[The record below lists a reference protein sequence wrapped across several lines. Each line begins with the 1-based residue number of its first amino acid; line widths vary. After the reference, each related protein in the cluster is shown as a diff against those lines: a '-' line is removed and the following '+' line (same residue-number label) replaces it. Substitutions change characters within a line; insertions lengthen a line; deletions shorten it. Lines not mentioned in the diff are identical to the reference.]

1 MVGCSV
7 RSLSG
12 SWFGFIGLIGN
23 DGSMVDS
30 GSDSIFV
37 NAAAARCI
45 EVATD
50 FAKYPEWAK
59 DVKEAIVLERDSES
73 RATTVEYRAS
83 ALGRSTHFT
92 LRYDY
97 SQLPTRLSWQ
107 MVDGDI
113 MRSIIGSYQFTE
125 SGATTRIDYGLE
137 IELVL
142 PLPGFVKRRA
152 EKRIL
157 STLKEL
163 KARIES

>member
-1 MVGCSV
+1 V
-7 RSLSG
+7 
-12 SWFGFIGLIGN
+12 
-23 DGSMVDS
+23 VDS
-30 GSDSIFV
+30 GFDSIVV
-37 NAAAARCI
+37 NAPAARCV
-45 EVATD
+45 EVASD
-50 FAKYPEWAK
+50 FTRYPEWAK
-59 DVKEAIVLERDSES
+59 DVKETVVLERDGEG

-97 SQLPTRLSWQ
+97 SQLPSRLSWR

-113 MRSIIGSYQFTE
+113 MRSIVGSYQFTE
-125 SGATTRIDYGLE
+125 NGTTTRIDYGLE

>member
-1 MVGCSV
+1 M
-7 RSLSG
+7 
-12 SWFGFIGLIGN
+12 
-23 DGSMVDS
+23 DS
-30 GSDSIFV
+30 GSDSIVV
-37 NAAAARCI
+37 NATAIRCV

-50 FAKYPEWAK
+50 FVRYPEWAK
-59 DVKEAIVLERDSES
+59 DVKEAVVLERDADG
-73 RATTVEYRAS
+73 RAKTVEYRAS

-97 SQLPTRLSWQ
+97 SQLPSRLSWH

-125 SGATTRIDYGLE
+125 SGPTTRIDYGLE

>member
-23 DGSMVDS
+23 DGRMVDS
-30 GSDSIFV
+30 GSDSIVV

-45 EVATD
+45 EIATD

-73 RATTVEYRAS
+73 RATMVEYRAS

-113 MRSIIGSYQFTE
+113 MRSIVGSYQFTE

>member
-7 RSLSG
+7 RTLSG

-23 DGSMVDS
+23 DGRMVDS
-30 GSDSIFV
+30 GSDSIVV

-73 RATTVEYRAS
+73 RATMVEYRAS

>member
-1 MVGCSV
+1 
-7 RSLSG
+7 
-12 SWFGFIGLIGN
+12 
-23 DGSMVDS
+23 MVDA
-30 GSDSIFV
+30 GSDFIV
-37 NAAAARCI
+37 INASPERCAQ
-45 EVATD
+45 VASD
-50 FAKYPEWAK
+50 FAAYPQWAG
-59 DVKEAIVLERDSES
+59 DVKEATVLERDASG
-73 RATTVEYRAS
+73 RASTVEYRAS

-92 LRYDY
+92 LQYDY
-97 SQLPTRLSWQ
+97 SQMPTRLSWH

-113 MRSIIGSYQFTE
+113 MRSIVGSYSFAPE
-125 SGATTRIDYGLE
+125 GGGTRVDYTLE

>member
-1 MVGCSV
+1 
-7 RSLSG
+7 
-12 SWFGFIGLIGN
+12 
-23 DGSMVDS
+23 MVDS
-30 GSDSIFV
+30 GSDSIVV
-37 NAAAARCI
+37 NAAASRCLEI
-45 EVATD
+45 ATD
-50 FAKYPEWAK
+50 FTRYPEWAK
-59 DVKEAIVLERDSES
+59 DVKEAVVLERDGEG
-73 RATTVEYRAS
+73 RATLVEYRAS

-97 SQLPTRLSWQ
+97 SQMPKRLSWQ

-113 MRSIIGSYQFTE
+113 MRSIAGSYQFTE
-125 SGATTRIDYGLE
+125 SGASTRIDYGLE

>member
-30 GSDSIFV
+30 GSDSIVV

-59 DVKEAIVLERDSES
+59 DQKEAIVLERDSES

>member
-1 MVGCSV
+1 
-7 RSLSG
+7 
-12 SWFGFIGLIGN
+12 
-23 DGSMVDS
+23 MVDA
-30 GSDSIFV
+30 GSDFILIDASPE
-37 NAAAARCI
+37 RCA
-45 EVATD
+45 EVAMD
-50 FAKYPEWAK
+50 FAAYPQWAK
-59 DVKEAIVLERDSES
+59 DVKEATVLSRDASG

-92 LRYDY
+92 LQYDY
-97 SQLPTRLSWQ
+97 SQLPGRLSWH

-113 MRSIIGSYQFTE
+113 MRSIVGSYVFTKE
-125 SGATTRIDYGLE
+125 GVGTRVDYALE

-163 KARIES
+163 KTRIES

>member
-1 MVGCSV
+1 MM
-7 RSLSG
+7 RT
-12 SWFGFIGLIGN
+12 
-23 DGSMVDS
+23 MVDA
-30 GSDSIFV
+30 GSDFIV
-37 NAAAARCI
+37 INASPERCA
-45 EVATD
+45 EVASD
-50 FAKYPEWAK
+50 FASYPQWAG
-59 DVKEAIVLERDSES
+59 DVKEATVLERDASG
-73 RATTVEYRAS
+73 RASTVEYRAS

-92 LRYDY
+92 LQYDY
-97 SQLPTRLSWQ
+97 SQMPSRLSWH

-113 MRSIIGSYQFTE
+113 MRSIVGSYAFTPV
-125 SGATTRIDYGLE
+125 GGDTRVDYALE

>member
-1 MVGCSV
+1 
-7 RSLSG
+7 
-12 SWFGFIGLIGN
+12 
-23 DGSMVDS
+23 MVDA
-30 GSDSIFV
+30 GSDSIV
-37 NAAAARCI
+37 INASPQRCA
-45 EVATD
+45 EVACD
-50 FAKYPEWAK
+50 FASYPLWAK
-59 DVKEAIVLERDSES
+59 DVKEATVIERDASG

-92 LRYDY
+92 LQYDY
-97 SQLPTRLSWQ
+97 SQLPGRLSWH

-113 MRSIIGSYQFTE
+113 MRSIVGSYAFTAE
-125 SGATTRIDYGLE
+125 GNATRVDYTLE

-163 KARIES
+163 KTRVES

>member
-1 MVGCSV
+1 
-7 RSLSG
+7 
-12 SWFGFIGLIGN
+12 
-23 DGSMVDS
+23 MVDA
-30 GSDSIFV
+30 GSDFIV
-37 NAAAARCI
+37 INASPERCA
-45 EVATD
+45 EVASD
-50 FAKYPEWAK
+50 FASYPQWAG
-59 DVKEAIVLERDSES
+59 DVKEATVLERDASG
-73 RATTVEYRAS
+73 RAATVEYRAS

-92 LRYDY
+92 LQYDY
-97 SQLPTRLSWQ
+97 SQMPSRLSWH

-113 MRSIIGSYQFTE
+113 MRSIVGSYSFTPE
-125 SGATTRIDYGLE
+125 GAGTRVDYALE

>member
-7 RSLSG
+7 RTLSG

-23 DGSMVDS
+23 DGRMVDS
-30 GSDSIFV
+30 GSDSIVV

-73 RATTVEYRAS
+73 RATMVEYRAS

-113 MRSIIGSYQFTE
+113 MRSIVGSYQFTE

>member
-1 MVGCSV
+1 MSPT
-7 RSLSG
+7 
-12 SWFGFIGLIGN
+12 IGK
-23 DGSMVDS
+23 DGAMVDS
-30 GSDSIFV
+30 GSDSIVV
-37 NAAAARCI
+37 NATASRCA

-50 FAKYPEWAK
+50 FARYPEWAK
-59 DVKEAIVLERDSES
+59 DVKEAVVLERDADS
-73 RATTVEYRAS
+73 RATMVEYRAS

-97 SQLPTRLSWQ
+97 SQLPTRLSWH

-113 MRSIIGSYQFTE
+113 MRSIVGSYQFTE
-125 SGATTRIDYGLE
+125 SGSTTRIDYGLE

>member
-1 MVGCSV
+1 
-7 RSLSG
+7 
-12 SWFGFIGLIGN
+12 
-23 DGSMVDS
+23 MVDS
-30 GSDSIFV
+30 GSDSIV
-37 NAAAARCI
+37 VQAGAGRCI

-50 FAKYPEWAK
+50 FTKYPEWAE
-59 DVKEAIVLERDSES
+59 DVKEASVLERDSEG
-73 RATTVEYRAS
+73 RPTMVEYRAS

-97 SQLPTRLSWQ
+97 SQLPSRLSWK

-113 MRSIIGSYQFTE
+113 MRSIIGSYTFTE
-125 SGATTRIDYGLE
+125 SGAATRIDYGLE